1 MKKQSKRKKT
11 KLRITDRD
19 IEILSFCHEQR
30 FVTILQIARKFYKV
44 KNPYKCPL
52 RRINRMMEWGL
63 IRTLKQG
70 IGKTTLYVL
79 GLKGI
84 RELEKRGLLK
94 GLGYVQGVDWKRHE
108 QTLWLTDTRIIFEM
122 FGFIWMSGK
131 ALDALEHTRMHL
143 ADAVVKKDEHLIH
156 VVIDREHWELDGYKL
171 IFGKK
176 DKAGTQGIL
185 VYVVRDEKRKI
196 WILRN
201 AKYGERIYVIS
212 IDELRARAER
222 AIFTNSSDG
231 ELVLEDLIDPRKTPE
246 RDKRLEIFRK
256 ADRVYSG
263 LYSRREREKA
273 A

>member
-1 MKKQSKRKKT
+1 MK
-11 KLRITDRD
+11 ITNRD

-30 FVTILQIARKFYKV
+30 FVTIHQIARKFYNV
-44 KNPYKCPL
+44 RNPYKCPL
-52 RRINRMMEWGL
+52 RRVNRMMEWGL
-63 IRTLKQG
+63 VRTLKQG

-84 RELEKRGLLK
+84 RELGNRGLLK
-94 GLGYVQGVDWKRHE
+94 GLGYVQGVNWKRYE
-108 QTLWLTDTRIIFEM
+108 QTIWLTDARIIFEKL
-122 FGFIWMSGK
+122 GFTWGAGK
-131 ALDALEHTRMHL
+131 TLEASNQTRRHL
-143 ADAVVKKDEHLIH
+143 ADAVAQKDGHAIQ
-156 VVIDREHWELDGYKL
+156 VVIDREHWELDRYKL

-176 DKAGTQGIL
+176 DQGGAQGIL
-185 VYVVRDEKRKI
+185 VYVVRDEKRRI

-212 IDELRARAER
+212 IDEFRVREER

-231 ELVLEDLIDPRKTPE
+231 ELVLEDLIEPRKTPE

-256 ADRVYSG
+256 ADRAYSG